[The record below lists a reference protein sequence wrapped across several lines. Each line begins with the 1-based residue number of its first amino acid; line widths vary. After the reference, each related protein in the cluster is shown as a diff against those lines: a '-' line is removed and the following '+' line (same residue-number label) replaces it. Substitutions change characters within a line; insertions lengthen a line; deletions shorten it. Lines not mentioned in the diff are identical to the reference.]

1 MAKTNNNSSTTIPTH
16 LEDDVI
22 IAYLDGELS
31 EEEKISSSQHL
42 ENCWACRSNVKVIQ
56 DRIDNFM
63 SQRQEILIP
72 KDLPPSEPALKLFNE
87 RLQNYKSNQQSA
99 SVFNFLSLKSKL
111 GISDLRSKFSSFK
124 FFFSFA
130 SPFAVRL
137 GIASLAVTLIAV
149 LLVNQLG
156 VRVVSAS
163 ELLKNADEARKASL
177 SNSSEPV
184 IHQKLQVRR
193 TKNNTQADT
202 VNLEIW
208 EDTNRNN
215 YRQAIETE
223 GTRQLIVDR
232 FEGHTLNV
240 PHIFENERPVVLT
253 ELSQILQHN
262 HMNPDN
268 PLSAASFKG
277 WRDSLQ
283 AKNEIV
289 NRVTLDDDTKNFELI
304 VTPLGELNNGQIT
317 EASYKVRETGWTP
330 LSLKLE
336 VKDSDGTT
344 GYEITQHSS
353 EVVALNQLPPEIF
366 SKAQI
371 AKAPVT
377 TLSPGSNPNPSPLPS
392 AETVSIVNTNSNSN
406 ILPVETKEIKPKNV
420 PASADL
426 EVEVLQ
432 ILSQVKADMGEQID
446 VKRTAD
452 GYLVVS
458 GVVETDQRKTE
469 ILKALNTV
477 TTNPSVKIEIVTVA
491 EAVAREQRNK
501 KSKTTS
507 TPEDVTVQNNVIAT
521 ESDLRAY
528 FERQGGNTDEVI
540 RRFSD
545 RMVSGSRQT
554 TQHLW
559 AIKKL
564 LNQFS
569 PAEVS
574 KLTPE
579 ARSKWLALIRSHA
592 RAYQEQLAG
601 LRRELKPIFFPGA
614 GEGNPSVGTITSDAD
629 LQRTFRQ
636 LFDAG
641 IGNDSI
647 IRSAFSASDSGNT
660 FTALRAPQFWQSLK
674 TAEALAAAI
683 QTAK

>member
-42 ENCWACRSNVKVIQ
+42 ENCWACRSNLKVIQ
-56 DRIDNFM
+56 DSIDNFM
-63 SQRQEILIP
+63 NQRQEILIP
-72 KDLPPSEPALKLFNE
+72 TDLPPSEPALKLFNE
-87 RLQNYKSNQQSA
+87 RLQNYKSNQQTA

-111 GISDLRSKFSSFK
+111 GISDLRSKFSSLTS
-124 FFFSFA
+124 FFSVA
-130 SPFAVRL
+130 SPLAVRL

-156 VRVVSAS
+156 VRVVSAN

-184 IHQKLQVRR
+184 IHQKLQVRKI
-193 TKNNTQADT
+193 KNNAQADT

-208 EDTNRNN
+208 EDANRNN

-232 FEGHTLNV
+232 FEGQALNV
-240 PHIFENERPVVLT
+240 PHIFENQRPVVLT
-253 ELSQILQHN
+253 ELSQILQLN
-262 HMNPDN
+262 HMNPNN

-277 WRDSLQ
+277 WRDSLSE
-283 AKNEIV
+283 KNEV
-289 NRVTLDDDTKNFELI
+289 VKQVTLDEDTKNFELK

-317 EASYKVRETGWTP
+317 EASYRVRETGWTP

-336 VKDSDGTT
+336 VKDSDGIT

-353 EVVALNQLPPEIF
+353 EVIALNQLPPEIF

-371 AKAPVT
+371 AKVPMT
-377 TLSPGSNPNPSPLPS
+377 TVSPGSSPKTSPP

-406 ILPVETKEIKPKNV
+406 ILPVEANEIKVKNS

-446 VKRTAD
+446 VKRTSD

-592 RAYQEQLAG
+592 RSYQEQLAG

-614 GEGNPSVGTITSDAD
+614 GEGSPSIGTITSDTD